1 MVHVVTYIDIDPG
14 SIAAGTESLKAY
26 RKAGLALVLQEVG
39 RQNRFVIVE
48 SWKDEAEFQS
58 HESSARTVEFR
69 SALQAIHNSPYDQR
83 VHHTFASG
91 AQTRENGAGMV
102 YVVTHVDV
110 PPPRKDETETLLTV
124 EAVKSRTDEGN
135 VRYDVFQQNAP
146 RTNHFS
152 VVAVWESE
160 SAFVAHQVTAHT
172 RRFREDLGPK
182 LGAPYDERLY
192 RLTDGV
198 ISQPIR

>member
-1 MVHVVTYIDIDPG
+1 MVHVITYIDIDPG
-14 SIAAGTESLKAY
+14 SIAPGTELLNKY
-26 RKAGLALVLQEVG
+26 RKAGRALVLQEVS

-48 SWKDEAEFQS
+48 SWKDDAEFQS
-58 HESSARTVEFR
+58 HESAARTAEFR
-69 SALQAIHNSPYDQR
+69 TGLQTIQNSPCDQR

-91 AQTRENGAGMV
+91 AQNRENGAGML

-110 PPPRKDETETLLTV
+110 PPPRKDETEVLLTV
-124 EAVKSRTDEGN
+124 QAVKSRTDGGN

-160 SAFVAHQVTAHT
+160 SAFVSHQATPHS
-172 RRFREDLGPK
+172 RRFREDL
-182 LGAPYDERLY
+182 
-192 RLTDGV
+192 
-198 ISQPIR
+198 

>member
-1 MVHVVTYIDIDPG
+1 MVHVVTYIDIDPA
-14 SIAAGTESLKAY
+14 SIAAGTELLKAY
-26 RKAGLALVLQEVG
+26 RKAGHALVLQEVG

-48 SWKDEAEFQS
+48 SWKDEAEFQG
-58 HESSARTVEFR
+58 HESAAQNAEFR
-69 SALQAIHNSPYDQR
+69 SGLQAIHNSPYDQR

-91 AQTRENGAGMV
+91 QTRENGVGML

-110 PPPRKDETETLLTV
+110 PPPRKDETEVLLTV
-124 EAVKSRTDEGN
+124 EAVKSRTDAGN

-160 SAFVAHQVTAHT
+160 SAFTAHQATAHT

-192 RLTDGV
+192 SLPDGV